1 MKIEVLKPV
10 TVAQVITFLQQFNQD
25 ALVVINASGSSSF
38 SDDGIIIEDIDT
50 DPPEVSIGAD
60 F

>member
-1 MKIEVLKPV
+1 MRIEVLTRV
-10 TVAQVITFLQQFNQD
+10 TVGALVTFLKGFNQD
-25 ALVVINASGSSSF
+25 AYVVINASGSSSF
-38 SDDGIIIEDIDT
+38 SEDGIIIEDIET